1 MGQLEG
7 QVAIVT
13 GGGRGIG
20 KAISKRLAQE
30 GAQVVVCD
38 IDKKLAEEVAGEI
51 KDQFKKETLALEVNV
66 ADITSVEEMASQT
79 LSRFENTHILIN
91 NAGINRDTLLIRMS
105 DEDWHKVI
113 EVNLTGVFNCTKV
126 VAKKMIKQRY
136 GKMVNIS
143 SVIGIMGNAG
153 QVNYAASKA
162 GIIGLT
168 KSIAK
173 ELASRNITVNAIAPG
188 FIETEMTKVLS
199 PEIKEELLK
208 RIPLNRFGK
217 PSDVAELAL
226 FLSTSAS
233 EYITGQVIVIDGGMI
248 M

>member
-1 MGQLEG
+1 
-7 QVAIVT
+7 
-13 GGGRGIG
+13 
-20 KAISKRLAQE
+20 
-30 GAQVVVCD
+30 
-38 IDKKLAEEVAGEI
+38 
-51 KDQFKKETLALEVNV
+51 
-66 ADITSVEEMASQT
+66 
-79 LSRFENTHILIN
+79 
-91 NAGINRDTLLIRMS
+91 
-105 DEDWHKVI
+105 
-113 EVNLTGVFNCTKV
+113 NLTGVFNCTKV